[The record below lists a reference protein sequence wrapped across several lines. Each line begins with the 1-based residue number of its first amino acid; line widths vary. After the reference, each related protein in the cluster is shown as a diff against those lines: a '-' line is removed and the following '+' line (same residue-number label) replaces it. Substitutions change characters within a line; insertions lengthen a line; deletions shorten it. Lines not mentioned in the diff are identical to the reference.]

1 MGAMAKF
8 KVGDRVLVTANE
20 DGEGEGKTA
29 VIIHMCSPYWAHVR
43 FEQPIDGWG
52 KGGQEW
58 GVGVEKLELIADK
71 PTSLQEEVES
81 GRMSVDAARRH
92 LGLDPAPNSTAGYT
106 VPLCALDDGES
117 LFEIKNGKVTFRTQ
131 TIQLG
136 NNHPAIVC
144 LIENGQPKPSDLP
157 HVHRNKVAAGKEA
170 ERLAKKYPGKRFGVY
185 EYVQHAEVAK
195 PSYKHEWQ
203 RLAAG
208 GETVE
213 ARKTLQKTGL
223 TGIQASRVVQEF
235 VAVA

>member
-8 KVGDRVLVTANE
+8 KVGDRVLITANE

-106 VPLCALDDGES
+106 VPLCAYEES
-117 LFEIKNGKVTFRTQ
+117 EADKAGDLVINVASNLSEINDELRTAIKLVKKLGK
-131 TIQLG
+131 
-136 NNHPAIVC
+136 A
-144 LIENGQPKPSDLP
+144 S
-157 HVHRNKVAAGKEA
+157 
-170 ERLAKKYPGKRFGVY
+170 KKYGIDIAHY
-185 EYVQHAEVAK
+185 T
-195 PSYKHEWQ
+195 
-203 RLAAG
+203 AA
-208 GETVE
+208 
-213 ARKTLQKTGL
+213 A
-223 TGIQASRVVQEF
+223 
-235 VAVA
+235 